1 MRAAKTYFEQI
12 PVETVKK
19 IATELPPSNGVG
31 NDGVSDAQDEIASP
45 PKRWREVAQQVQQ
58 EQDPAK
64 MVELV
69 EQLIAKFDEE
79 ELRKHPRSFGTEGC

>member
-1 MRAAKTYFEQI
+1 
-12 PVETVKK
+12 
-19 IATELPPSNGVG
+19 
-31 NDGVSDAQDEIASP
+31 
-45 PKRWREVAQQVQQ
+45 
-58 EQDPAK
+58 